1 MPFVRNIRLAVRNR
15 TDCKFGYQ
23 ISLPSQF
30 FVVSLRRTLKH
41 YLKMTIVSTR
51 DFRANQT
58 KFLEMALRGEHVVLK
73 SRRGSV
79 RLMPVEEEEEPK
91 RDVTA
96 EICQGMKD
104 WKEYLETGKSD
115 KFRPLDE
122 FLDELRDSESS
133 RV

>member
-1 MPFVRNIRLAVRNR
+1 
-15 TDCKFGYQ
+15 
-23 ISLPSQF
+23 
-30 FVVSLRRTLKH
+30 
-41 YLKMTIVSTR
+41 MTIVSTR

-58 KFLEMALRGEHVVLK
+58 KFLEMALRGEHVVLR

-79 RLMPVEEEEEPK
+79 RLMPLEVEEEEEPK

-115 KFRPLDE
+115 KFQPAKELI
-122 FLDELRDSESS
+122 DELRNL
-133 RV
+133 

>member
-1 MPFVRNIRLAVRNR
+1 
-15 TDCKFGYQ
+15 
-23 ISLPSQF
+23 
-30 FVVSLRRTLKH
+30 
-41 YLKMTIVSTR
+41 MTIVTTR

-58 KFLEMALRGEHVVLK
+58 KFLDMALRGEQVVLK

-79 RLMPVEEEEEPK
+79 RLTPVEDEDEEEEPK

-96 EICQGMKD
+96 EICQAMKD

-122 FLDELRDSESS
+122 FLDELRYSESS

>member
-1 MPFVRNIRLAVRNR
+1 M
-15 TDCKFGYQ
+15 D
-23 ISLPSQF
+23 
-30 FVVSLRRTLKH
+30 
-41 YLKMTIVSTR
+41 MTIVSTR

-58 KFLEMALRGEHVVLK
+58 KFLDMALRGELVVLK

-79 RLMPVEEEEEPK
+79 RLIPVEEEEPR

-115 KFRPLDE
+115 KFRPASELI
-122 FLDELRDSESS
+122 DELRNLQTSGL
-133 RV
+133 

>member
-1 MPFVRNIRLAVRNR
+1 
-15 TDCKFGYQ
+15 
-23 ISLPSQF
+23 
-30 FVVSLRRTLKH
+30 
-41 YLKMTIVSTR
+41 MTIVSTR

-58 KFLEMALRGEHVVLK
+58 KFLDMALRGEHVVLK

-79 RLMPVEEEEEPK
+79 RLMPIEEEEPK

-104 WKEYLETGKSD
+104 WKEFLETGKSD

-122 FLDELRDSESS
+122 FLDELRNSESS

>member
-1 MPFVRNIRLAVRNR
+1 
-15 TDCKFGYQ
+15 
-23 ISLPSQF
+23 
-30 FVVSLRRTLKH
+30 
-41 YLKMTIVSTR
+41 MTIVTTR

-58 KFLEMALRGEHVVLK
+58 KFLDMALRGEHVVLK

-79 RLMPVEEEEEPK
+79 RLTPVEDEAEEEEPK

-96 EICQGMKD
+96 EICQAMKD

-122 FLDELRDSESS
+122 FLDELRYSESS

>member
-1 MPFVRNIRLAVRNR
+1 
-15 TDCKFGYQ
+15 
-23 ISLPSQF
+23 
-30 FVVSLRRTLKH
+30 
-41 YLKMTIVSTR
+41 MTIVTTR
-51 DFRANQT
+51 DFRTNQT
-58 KFLEMALRGEHVVLK
+58 KYLDMALRGEQVVLK

-79 RLMPVEEEEEPK
+79 RLMPVEDEEPK

-96 EICQGMKD
+96 EICQAMKD

-122 FLDELRDSESS
+122 FLDELRHSESS

>member
-1 MPFVRNIRLAVRNR
+1 
-15 TDCKFGYQ
+15 
-23 ISLPSQF
+23 
-30 FVVSLRRTLKH
+30 
-41 YLKMTIVSTR
+41 MTIVSTR

-58 KFLEMALRGEHVVLK
+58 KFLDMALRGEHVVLK

-96 EICQGMKD
+96 EICQGMKH

-115 KFRPLDE
+115 YFRPAKEL
-122 FLDELRDSESS
+122 LNELRNSNG
-133 RV
+133 

>member
-1 MPFVRNIRLAVRNR
+1 
-15 TDCKFGYQ
+15 
-23 ISLPSQF
+23 
-30 FVVSLRRTLKH
+30 
-41 YLKMTIVSTR
+41 MTIVTTR

-58 KFLEMALRGEHVVLK
+58 KFLDMALRGEHVVLK
-73 SRRGSV
+73 SRRGSF
-79 RLMPVEEEEEPK
+79 RLTPVEDEDEGEEPK

-96 EICQGMKD
+96 EICQAMKD

-122 FLDELRDSESS
+122 FLDELRNSESS

>member
-1 MPFVRNIRLAVRNR
+1 
-15 TDCKFGYQ
+15 
-23 ISLPSQF
+23 
-30 FVVSLRRTLKH
+30 
-41 YLKMTIVSTR
+41 MTIVTTR

-58 KFLEMALRGEHVVLK
+58 KYLGMALRGEHVVLK

-96 EICQGMKD
+96 EICQAMKD

-115 KFRPLDE
+115 NFVSWE
-122 FLDELRDSESS
+122 EMMDELRNLQAQ
-133 RV
+133 RL

>member
-1 MPFVRNIRLAVRNR
+1 
-15 TDCKFGYQ
+15 
-23 ISLPSQF
+23 
-30 FVVSLRRTLKH
+30 
-41 YLKMTIVSTR
+41 MTIVSTR

-58 KFLEMALRGEHVVLK
+58 KFLDMALRGEHVVLR

-79 RLMPVEEEEEPK
+79 RLMPIAEDEEKPK

-115 KFRPLDE
+115 KFRPANEL
-122 FLDELRDSESS
+122 LDELRNL
-133 RV
+133 

>member
-1 MPFVRNIRLAVRNR
+1 
-15 TDCKFGYQ
+15 
-23 ISLPSQF
+23 
-30 FVVSLRRTLKH
+30 
-41 YLKMTIVSTR
+41 MTIVTTR

-58 KFLEMALRGEHVVLK
+58 KFLDMALRGEQVVLK

-79 RLMPVEEEEEPK
+79 RLTPVEDEDEEVEPK

-96 EICQGMKD
+96 EICQAMKD

-122 FLDELRDSESS
+122 FLDELRYSESS